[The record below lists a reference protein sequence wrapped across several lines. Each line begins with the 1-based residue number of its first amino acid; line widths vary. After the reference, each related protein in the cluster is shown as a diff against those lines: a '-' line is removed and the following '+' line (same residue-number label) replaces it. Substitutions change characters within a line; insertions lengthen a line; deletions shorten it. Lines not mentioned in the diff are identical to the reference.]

1 MLETIKSMW
10 LTTSSLNIVPLKFCF
25 YAAIKEYEYADI
37 NSKLEGSTKHD
48 FIKIVLE
55 ELHKNLNTLKY
66 AIENEGKLSK
76 TKSKSFARIIT
87 SITIL
92 TSTLD
97 FEKGEPIAS
106 NLFKLYD
113 FCRREVLDSYRNL
126 STKGIDDS
134 IIVIDDILTAWKDIA

>member
-1 MLETIKSMW
+1 M
-10 LTTSSLNIVPLKFCF
+10 NF
-25 YAAIKEYEYADI
+25 YSAIKQYEHADV
-37 NSKLEGSTKHD
+37 NSKLENASKHD

-55 ELHKNLNTLKY
+55 ELSKNLKSLKY

-87 SITIL
+87 SITVL
-92 TSTLD
+92 TSSLD
-97 FEKGEPIAS
+97 FENGEPSAS
-106 NLFKLYD
+106 NLFNLYD

-134 IIVIDDILTAWKDIA
+134 ITVIDDILSAWKDIA

>member
-1 MLETIKSMW
+1 M
-10 LTTSSLNIVPLKFCF
+10 NF
-25 YAAIKEYEYADI
+25 YSAIKQYEHSDI
-37 NSKLEGSTKHD
+37 NSKLENASKHD

-55 ELHKNLNTLKY
+55 ELSKNLKSLKY

-87 SITIL
+87 SITVL
-92 TSTLD
+92 TSSLD
-97 FEKGEPIAS
+97 FENGEPIAS
-106 NLFKLYD
+106 NLFNLYD

-134 IIVIDDILTAWKDIA
+134 ITVIDDILSAWKDIA

>member
-1 MLETIKSMW
+1 M
-10 LTTSSLNIVPLKFCF
+10 NF
-25 YAAIKEYEYADI
+25 YSAIKQYEHADI
-37 NSKLEGSTKHD
+37 NSKLENASKHD

-55 ELHKNLNTLKY
+55 ELSKNLKSLKY

-87 SITIL
+87 SITVL
-92 TSTLD
+92 TSSLD
-97 FEKGEPIAS
+97 FENGEPIAS
-106 NLFKLYD
+106 NLFNLYD

-134 IIVIDDILTAWKDIA
+134 IIVVDDILSAWKDIA

>member
-1 MLETIKSMW
+1 MM
-10 LTTSSLNIVPLKFCF
+10 NF
-25 YAAIKEYEYADI
+25 YSAMKQYEHADI
-37 NSKLEGSTKHD
+37 NSKLENASKHD

-55 ELHKNLNTLKY
+55 ELSKNLKSLKY

-87 SITIL
+87 SITVL
-92 TSTLD
+92 TSSLD
-97 FEKGEPIAS
+97 FENGEPIAS
-106 NLFKLYD
+106 NLFNLYD

-134 IIVIDDILTAWKDIA
+134 IIVIDDILSAWKDIA

>member
-1 MLETIKSMW
+1 MM
-10 LTTSSLNIVPLKFCF
+10 NF
-25 YAAIKEYEYADI
+25 YSAIKQYEHADI
-37 NSKLEGSTKHD
+37 NSKLENASKHD

-55 ELHKNLNTLKY
+55 ELSKNLKSLKY

-87 SITIL
+87 SITVL
-92 TSTLD
+92 TSSLD
-97 FEKGEPIAS
+97 FENGEPIAS
-106 NLFKLYD
+106 NLFNLYD

-134 IIVIDDILTAWKDIA
+134 ITVIDDILSAWKDIA

>member
-1 MLETIKSMW
+1 M
-10 LTTSSLNIVPLKFCF
+10 NF
-25 YAAIKEYEYADI
+25 YAAIKEYEHADI

-55 ELHKNLNTLKY
+55 ELYKNLNSLKY

-76 TKSKSFARIIT
+76 TKSKSLARIIT

-106 NLFKLYD
+106 NLFHLYD
-113 FCRREVLDSYRNL
+113 FCKREVLDSYKNL
-126 STKGIDDS
+126 STNGIDNS
-134 IIVIDDILTAWKDIA
+134 INVINDILSAWKEIG

>member
-1 MLETIKSMW
+1 M
-10 LTTSSLNIVPLKFCF
+10 NF
-25 YAAIKEYEYADI
+25 YSAIKQYEHADL
-37 NSKLEGSTKHD
+37 NSKLENASKHD

-55 ELHKNLNTLKY
+55 ELSKNLKSLKY

-87 SITIL
+87 SLTVL
-92 TSTLD
+92 TSSLD
-97 FEKGEPIAS
+97 FENGEPIAS
-106 NLFKLYD
+106 NLFNLYD

-134 IIVIDDILTAWKDIA
+134 ITVIDDILSAWKDIA

>member
-1 MLETIKSMW
+1 MELQM
-10 LTTSSLNIVPLKFCF
+10 NF
-25 YAAIKEYEYADI
+25 YAAIKEYETADI

-55 ELHKNLNTLKY
+55 ELYKNLKSLKY

-76 TKSKSFARIIT
+76 TKSKSFSRII
-87 SITIL
+87 SSLAVL

-106 NLFKLYD
+106 NLFNLYD
-113 FCRREVLDSYRNL
+113 FCRREVLNSYRNL
-126 STKGIDDS
+126 TTKGIDDS
-134 IIVIDDILTAWKDIA
+134 INIIDDILSAWKQIR

>member
-1 MLETIKSMW
+1 M
-10 LTTSSLNIVPLKFCF
+10 NF
-25 YAAIKEYEYADI
+25 YSAIKQYEHSDI
-37 NSKLEGSTKHD
+37 NSKLENASKHD

-55 ELHKNLNTLKY
+55 ELSKNLKSLKY

-87 SITIL
+87 SLTVL
-92 TSTLD
+92 TSSLD
-97 FEKGEPIAS
+97 FENGEPIAS
-106 NLFKLYD
+106 NLFNLYD

-134 IIVIDDILTAWKDIA
+134 ITVIDDILSAWKDIA